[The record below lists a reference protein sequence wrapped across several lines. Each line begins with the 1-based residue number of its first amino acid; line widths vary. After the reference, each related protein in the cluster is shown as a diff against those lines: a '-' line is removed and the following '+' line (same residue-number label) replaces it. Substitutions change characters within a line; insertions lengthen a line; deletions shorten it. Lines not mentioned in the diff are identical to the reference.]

1 MNFIEYLMKLIAFAV
16 FVVFIF
22 IFICLF
28 PFEQQVFATAG

>member
-16 FVVFIF
+16 FVAF